1 MPAFD
6 VGRYLATVL
15 TIGVIA
21 GALMW
26 AYDQLATPFNSLSAA
41 GLVSHIA
48 VQSQTVI
55 YWGIVAYA
63 PINLLFATV
72 AALLVANAR
81 SEVNSPLIMT
91 DFGGHIILAV
101 VVIAS
106 LIFNLLITG
115 YLDPFMMSVS
125 TLVTGITAIDPSGI
139 AVGILTQAFSACH
152 LLCAIAVAVAYLYMI
167 LGSVRIQ
174 ALQWSV

>member
-6 VGRYLATVL
+6 VGRYVVTIL

-26 AYDQLATPFNSLSAA
+26 AYDQLATPFNELIST

-63 PINLLFATV
+63 PINLIFATI

-91 DFGGHIILAV
+91 DFGGHIVVAV
-101 VVIAS
+101 VTISALV
-106 LIFNLLITG
+106 FNLIISG
-115 YLDPFMMSVS
+115 YMDPFIMS
-125 TLVTGITAIDPSGI
+125 LGGIITNNTAIDPNGT
-139 AVGILTQAFSACH
+139 AQNILTSAFSACH
-152 LLCAIAVAVAYLYMI
+152 LLCAISVAVAYLYMI
-167 LGSVRIQ
+167 LGSIRIQ